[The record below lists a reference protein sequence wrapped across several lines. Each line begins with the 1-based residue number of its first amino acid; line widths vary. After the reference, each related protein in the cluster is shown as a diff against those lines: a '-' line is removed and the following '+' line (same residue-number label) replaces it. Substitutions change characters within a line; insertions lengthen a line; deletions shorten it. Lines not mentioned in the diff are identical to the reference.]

1 MARPTLISVEL
12 IQEVTDKLQ
21 KLKKYK
27 TPKYKVK
34 IAEHND
40 GKPIYWYKIPY
51 RVIWKAI
58 TKKGIDIEYESLLS
72 AKRKRPEIANA
83 LKYFGQDRPEKFEHI
98 KHDNHPKPGTKAFL
112 EEKLKRMSM
121 KFERC
126 ERKMHKSRQ
135 TRINANRVIKANKK
149 LIKETTEL
157 RVQLESE
164 QQKNKLQEFEIEE
177 LKMKNESLSIQLALR
192 L

>member
-12 IQEVTDKLQ
+12 ILEITDKL
-21 KLKKYK
+21 KRFKKYRA
-27 TPKYKVK
+27 PKYKVK

-40 GKPIYWYKIPY
+40 GKPIYWYKISY

-72 AKRKRPEIANA
+72 AKRKRPEIAKA
-83 LKYFGQDRPEKFEHI
+83 LKYFGQARPEKFEHI
-98 KHDNHPKPGTKAFL
+98 KHDDHPKPGTKAFL

-121 KFERC
+121 KIERY

-135 TRINANRVIKANKK
+135 TRINANRIIKTNKELLK
-149 LIKETTEL
+149 KTGEL
-157 RVQLESE
+157 RVGLESE
-164 QQKNKLQEFEIEE
+164 QQQNKLLNLEIEE
-177 LKMKNESLSIQLALR
+177 LKMKNESLEIQLALKS
-192 L
+192 